1 MKDGRV
7 RPAPASLRRGLLLLL
22 LAGAAGEA
30 RAAEVVVSPPAHPT
44 RITQNFYF
52 NSVTDVDSVSE
63 SFQADFYLYMDWEDP
78 RLTSAEAAVRDQGS
92 KWEPKIDLVNALD
105 QKSRWPAP
113 FIEHPASG
121 RVRLASSYAG
131 KFRAPMDL
139 RDFPF
144 DRQVLPVY
152 VEATD
157 KIEDLVFDGGFETK
171 ARRGGEEGWLA
182 DPRNVLSDRV
192 RLPEW
197 DIEEIR
203 VRHTPE
209 YYGYINQTFS
219 RFRIEFH
226 VARRPGFYV
235 WKIISIEALLV
246 ILSWVVFLLDPADLG
261 DRSTVAVTLL
271 LATVAFS
278 YVVGGITPRTSYL
291 TLLDN
296 FLLGSF
302 FLIFLAAA
310 ESVVVFLRQRRGE
323 LGGKG
328 SSATIDRWSLFL
340 FPAGYLL
347 FNVLLWT
354 RAVAAYLG

>member
-1 MKDGRV
+1 V
-7 RPAPASLRRGLLLLL
+7 TAPRRGRLWGVLPLL
-22 LAGAAGEA
+22 LASAAGGA
-30 RAAEVVVSPPAHPT
+30 HAAQLAVPPPAHPT
-44 RITQNFYF
+44 RVTTNFYF

-63 SFQADFYLYMDWEDP
+63 SFQADFYLSMTWEDP
-78 RLTSAEAAVRDQGS
+78 RLTGKDPALRAQGES
-92 KWEPKIDLVNALD
+92 WEPQVDLVNALD
-105 QKSRWPAP
+105 QRSRWAAP
-113 FIEHPASG
+113 VLEHPAPGRASLLSTYSG
-121 RVRLASSYAG
+121 R
-131 KFRAPMDL
+131 FRAPMDL

-152 VEATD
+152 LESSSG
-157 KIEDLVFDGGFETK
+157 IEDVAFDGGMEAK
-171 ARRGGEEGWLA
+171 AQGDSEKGWPA

-209 YYGYINQTFS
+209 YYGFIDQSFS
-219 RFRIEFH
+219 RFRIEIH
-226 VARRPGFYV
+226 VARRPAFYV
-235 WKIISIEALLV
+235 WKIIAIEALLV
-246 ILSWVVFLLDPADLG
+246 ILSWIVFLLEPGNLG

-278 YVVGGITPRTSYL
+278 YVVGGITPRTAYL
-291 TLLDN
+291 TLLDD

-302 FLIFLAAA
+302 FLIFLAAV
-310 ESVVVFLRQRRGE
+310 EGVIVFRLHRRG
-323 LGGKG
+323 
-328 SSATIDRWSLFL
+328 TVTRIDRWSLIL

-347 FNVLLWT
+347 FNFLLWA